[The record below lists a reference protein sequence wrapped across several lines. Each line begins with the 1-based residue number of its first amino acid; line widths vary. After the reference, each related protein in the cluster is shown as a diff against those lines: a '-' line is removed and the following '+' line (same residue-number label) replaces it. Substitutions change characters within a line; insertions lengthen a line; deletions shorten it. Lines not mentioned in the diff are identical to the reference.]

1 MVIPARYAS
10 TRLPGKPLLR
20 IGGRPM
26 VVCTAQRAAASGAAE
41 VVVATDDVRI
51 AQAAAAAGFQTQ
63 ITAARH
69 PSGSDRVS
77 EVAQARGWPE
87 DAILINLQGDEPLA
101 PPAIIA
107 QLAQAMAARP
117 GLPMATLCAPIT
129 DLREFEDPNVVKV
142 VRSSAGLAL
151 YFSRAPIPAARDGDR
166 ARLAGLWRRHIG
178 LYAYRVAEL
187 ASFVALP
194 PSPLETLERL
204 EQLRALE
211 NGLDIL
217 VLDACRPVPGGVDTA
232 QDLALARRRY
242 QVLQEDP
249 AERTRT
255 QNSANPGSDP
265 V

>member
-26 VVCTAQRAAASGAAE
+26 VVRTAQQAAASGAQE
-41 VVVATDDVRI
+41 VVVATDDARI
-51 AQAAAAAGFQTQ
+51 AQAAAAAGFQAQ
-63 ITAARH
+63 LTAARH
-69 PSGSDRVS
+69 RSGSDRVN

-101 PPAIIA
+101 PPAIIT

-117 GLPMATLCAPIT
+117 DLPMATLCAPIT
-129 DLREFEDPNVVKV
+129 ELREFEDPNVVKV
-142 VRSSAGLAL
+142 VRSSVGLAL
-151 YFSRAPIPAARDGDR
+151 YFSRAPIPAVRDGGL
-166 ARLAGLWRRHIG
+166 AGLAGLWRRHVG
-178 LYAYRVAEL
+178 LYAYRVAAL
-187 ASFVALP
+187 ADFVAAP

-217 VLDACRPVPGGVDTA
+217 VLDACQPTPGGVDTA
-232 QDLALARRRY
+232 EDLALARQRCKA
-242 QVLQEDP
+242 QCAQ
-249 AERTRT
+249 
-255 QNSANPGSDP
+255 
-265 V
+265 